1 MFLCD
6 HVKFV
11 LTMKSSFPIRMK
23 LVFINTD
30 LVFININLVINS
42 WQNLAFENALG
53 WPVVGG
59 RRIYRPLQLNW
70 QLRNDNF
77 SVRFLATKAAKKSQ
91 CLKDFIEI
99 TCVNLLLLLCGV

>member
-1 MFLCD
+1 MFLCPD

-11 LTMKSSFPIRMK
+11 LTMKSSFQIRVK

-30 LVFININLVINS
+30 LVFINMNLVINS

-77 SVRFLATKAAKKSQ
+77 SVRFLATKAA
-91 CLKDFIEI
+91 E
-99 TCVNLLLLLCGV
+99 NHNA